1 MMVSAYINDFQ
12 KVTRKYGDMFDFYYF
27 PNKDDANKFF
37 NADQLPHGV
46 MNYLIIDPNEKT
58 YLKPFPSSNS
68 LDSDSV

>member
-1 MMVSAYINDFQ
+1 
-12 KVTRKYGDMFDFYYF
+12 MFDFYYF